1 MTEKVIV
8 DISSNTINTTN
19 TTNTI
24 KTISKDPSLCQYADC
39 RKRIKITEFAC
50 KCEKLYCKMHKS
62 PENHECTYDYREIGL
77 KTKKIEEMKCVSN
90 KMQKL

>member
-8 DISSNTINTTN
+8 DISTNETNKVNKINK
-19 TTNTI
+19 I
-24 KTISKDPSLCQYADC
+24 DKDPSLCQYADC
-39 RKRIKITEFAC
+39 RKRIKITDFAC

-77 KTKKIEEMKCVSN
+77 KTKKIGEMKCVSN

>member
-1 MTEKVIV
+1 MSEKVVI
-8 DISSNTINTTN
+8 DISSNETN
-19 TTNTI
+19 KVNKI
-24 KTISKDPSLCQYADC
+24 DKDPSLCQYGDC
-39 RKRIKITEFAC
+39 NKRIKITDFAC

-62 PENHECTYDYREIGL
+62 PENHDCKYDYREIGL

>member
-1 MTEKVIV
+1 MSEKVVI
-8 DISSNTINTTN
+8 DISSNETNKVNKVNKIN
-19 TTNTI
+19 
-24 KTISKDPSLCQYADC
+24 KDPSLCQYGDC
-39 RKRIKITEFAC
+39 NKRIKITDFAC